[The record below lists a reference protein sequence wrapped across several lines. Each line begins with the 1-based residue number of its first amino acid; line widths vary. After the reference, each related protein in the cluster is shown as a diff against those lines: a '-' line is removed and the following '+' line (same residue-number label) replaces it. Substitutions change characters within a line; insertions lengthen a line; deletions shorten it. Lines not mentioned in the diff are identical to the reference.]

1 MADIIDDFVDAV
13 DALTQGKGNSYTLPS
28 AEDEKEI
35 QEFLQERESVL
46 NEAIGFLIEREF
58 WDVRGRSPWQEE
70 RQVLEAQL
78 KRLKRLKWDSTRIW
92 VEE

>member
-1 MADIIDDFVDAV
+1 MFDFVDAI
-13 DALTQGKGNSYTLPS
+13 DAITEGKGDS
-28 AEDEKEI
+28 AEYEFEEVEEI
-35 QEFLQERESVL
+35 QEFIEERESVL

-78 KRLKRLKWDSTRIW
+78 QRLKRIRWTSTQMW
-92 VEE
+92 VE